1 MHTRSKRYVRRQ
13 RGRQKAADRRAHAKY
28 APSTYAPST
37 RPENRLAFQVA
48 AGLKKRWPN
57 VLPFSI

>member
-28 APSTYAPST
+28 APSTRS
-37 RPENRLAFQVA
+37 ENRLAFQVA